1 MAEITQEQ
9 ENLIA
14 LEGESS
20 ELRVTLEG
28 AELLFKL
35 TEEEINNREW
45 LEKNVWTWT
54 NTIRILINE
63 ALRRLDRLDEA
74 ELKIRPV
81 INQGQW
87 QEGPQ
92 L

>member
-35 TEEEINNREW
+35 TEDEINNREW
-45 LEKNVWTWT
+45 IEKNVWIWT

-63 ALRRLDRLDEA
+63 ALRRLDRLDDA
-74 ELKIRPV
+74 ELKIRPS
-81 INQGQW
+81 
-87 QEGPQ
+87 
-92 L
+92 

>member
-1 MAEITQEQ
+1 MSELIAEITQEQ
-9 ENLIA
+9 ENHIA

-35 TEEEINNREW
+35 TEDEINKREW
-45 LEKNVWTWT
+45 LEKNVMTWT

-63 ALRRLDRLDEA
+63 ALRRLDRLDDIEQKLRRA
-74 ELKIRPV
+74 EC
-81 INQGQW
+81 GQA
-87 QEGPQ
+87 
-92 L
+92 

>member
-35 TEEEINNREW
+35 TEDEINNREW
-45 LEKNVWTWT
+45 IEKNVWIWT

-63 ALRRLDRLDEA
+63 ALRRLDRLYDA
-74 ELKIRPV
+74 ELKIRPS
-81 INQGQW
+81 
-87 QEGPQ
+87 
-92 L
+92 